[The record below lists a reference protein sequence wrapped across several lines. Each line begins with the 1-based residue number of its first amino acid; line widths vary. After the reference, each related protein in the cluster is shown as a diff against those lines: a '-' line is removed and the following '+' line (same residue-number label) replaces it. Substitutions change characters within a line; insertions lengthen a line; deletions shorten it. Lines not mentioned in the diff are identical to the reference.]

1 MLFFFCRSNVL
12 QPDIKPLDRIAQLE
26 TENSHLKA
34 KYAQL
39 INEFVQMKTEK
50 IQLKAELDA
59 ALAANRSFQNG
70 VNKYEIMQQQDIE
83 NGYDTIIGF

>member
-1 MLFFFCRSNVL
+1 
-12 QPDIKPLDRIAQLE
+12 
-26 TENSHLKA
+26 
-34 KYAQL
+34 
-39 INEFVQMKTEK
+39 MKTEK

-83 NGYDTIIGF
+83 NGYDTIIGFQIYLLEV